1 MQILPD
7 FKQNSHVV
15 YVFGNKGTIAV
26 LILKLSFV
34 MSLMYV
40 LIFVLILLYNI
51 DIWVSVYEVFI
62 QRILG
67 GFINLFFSY
76 NEGRA
81 EICILNL
88 HGGNEI
94 VKVYMLLL
102 PVNALSH
109 W

>member
-15 YVFGNKGTIAV
+15 YETRTISV

-34 MSLMYV
+34 MSLMHA
-40 LIFVLILLYNI
+40 LIFVFILLYNI

-81 EICILNL
+81 EICILDL

-94 VKVYMLLL
+94 VNIYMRLLA
-102 PVNALSH
+102 VNALSH